1 MDVKN
6 KRALVVGLARSGL
19 AVAYALVRRGALV
32 TVLDRK
38 PPVEFREVLPEL
50 LKNKVGV
57 ELGSQREETFL
68 RHDLIVISPGVPWDL
83 PQLQAARERKIPI
96 YPEVEAASWFLEGTL
111 VGVTGSNG
119 KTTTTS
125 LLGDMLKGSGYPT
138 FVGGNIGNA
147 LSCAVDHAQPGT
159 KFVTELSSFQLEGI
173 HEFRP
178 HVAVM
183 LNLSPNHLDRHP
195 NLEAYAQAKRQIFRN
210 QEGQDYAVLN
220 ADDPWV
226 AGLQPTVSSHPVFF
240 SRRRELASGVFVS
253 GGKIYYRVRHLE
265 RVLFETRD
273 VNLKGDF
280 NLEDVLAA
288 TTAACLLGAD
298 FAAIRKAVREFQAV
312 EHRLEFVQEIQ
323 GVDFYN
329 NSKATSVDATLKSL
343 EAFERGVHLILGGK
357 DKGAP
362 YTPLLPLIK
371 ERVREVLLIGAA
383 APVIAQQLAG
393 QAELVQAGDLATAVN
408 QAFARSRP
416 GDTVLLAPACSSFD
430 QFKDYEER
438 GRVFKELVRR
448 LGSDVSAGLVA
459 RPKLEAHSV
468 SKPLRVE
475 PAAGKPSPEPAAV
488 PTTGRAE
495 SPVVAVEIPAAPV
508 SAPVDQRSAAEKRSA
523 ARKLAREL
531 ASAQAQRDVAPPPP
545 KIGPA
550 GQPASP
556 AVAELPPSPV
566 QSAVE
571 HVKAAADTPVRVEAA
586 PAAPVPPAVPVT
598 MEVPKSA
605 EKPDEPAIHR
615 PVSVSKSESKV
626 GPALAPR
633 EKGSALSAPHRVELS
648 YVYEVDAVDLP
659 GMESQVV
666 PEDEPTISISAG
678 SAEVLDD
685 EVMPFEARP
694 PVKESGVRSPKSE
707 VEGRSGVRS
716 PAFGVEGRSMVQ
728 SPESGVQ
735 DAGPEDQHSFKQPK
749 LFNGSEE

>member
-1 MDVKN
+1 MDVQN
-6 KRALVVGLARSGL
+6 KRVLVVGLARSGL
-19 AVAYALVRRGALV
+19 SVAYALVRRGALV

-38 PPVEFREVLPEL
+38 PPVEFRDVLPEL

-68 RHDLIVISPGVPWDL
+68 RHDFIVISPGVPWDL
-83 PQLQAARERKIPI
+83 PQLQAARERKIPV

-210 QEGQDYAVLN
+210 QQEQDYAVLN

-226 AGLQPTVSSHPVFF
+226 AGLQPTVSGHPVLF

-253 GGKIYYRVRHLE
+253 RGKIYFRVRHLE

-280 NLEDVLAA
+280 NMEDVLAA

-298 FAAIRKAVREFQAV
+298 FAAIRKAVREFKAV

-383 APVIAQQLAG
+383 APVITQQLAG

-430 QFKDYEER
+430 QFTDYEER
-438 GRVFKELVRR
+438 GRVFKELVKR
-448 LGSDVSAGLVA
+448 LASDVSAGLVA
-459 RPKLEAHSV
+459 RPKLEALSA
-468 SKPLRVE
+468 PEPPPVE
-475 PAAGKPSPEPAAV
+475 TPAREPSPEPAAV
-488 PTTGRAE
+488 PTPEAAE
-495 SPVVAVEIPAAPV
+495 SAVVAVDIPAAPAP
-508 SAPVDQRSAAEKRSA
+508 APVDQRSPTEKRLA

-531 ASAQAQRDVAPPPP
+531 SLAQDRRSLAPPPR
-545 KIGPA
+545 KIVPA
-550 GQPASP
+550 EKPA
-556 AVAELPPSPV
+556 ALMVAALPPSPP
-566 QSAVE
+566 QSPVE
-571 HVKAAADTPVRVEAA
+571 HAKTDADKPALVEAG
-586 PAAPVPPAVPVT
+586 PAVPSPAAKPVT
-598 MEVPKSA
+598 VEISKSVG
-605 EKPDEPAIHR
+605 KPGEPAIHR
-615 PVSVSKSESKV
+615 PVSASKGEPKID
-626 GPALAPR
+626 PALVPG
-633 EKGSALSAPHRVELS
+633 EKGSAPAAPHHVELN

-666 PEDEPTISISAG
+666 PEDEPTISISSG

-694 PVKESGVRSPKSE
+694 PEKESGVRSPKSE
-707 VEGRSGVRS
+707 VEAKPGGRR
-716 PAFGVEGRSMVQ
+716 
-728 SPESGVQ
+728 PESGVQ
-735 DAGPEDQHSFKQPK
+735 TAGRKDQPTFKQPK
-749 LFNGSEE
+749 LFNGSDE